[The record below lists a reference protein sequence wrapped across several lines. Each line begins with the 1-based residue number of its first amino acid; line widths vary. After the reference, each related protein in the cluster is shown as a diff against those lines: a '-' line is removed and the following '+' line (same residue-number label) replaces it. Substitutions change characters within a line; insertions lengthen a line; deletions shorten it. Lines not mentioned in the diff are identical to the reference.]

1 MIAGEQEVDTVYTVG
16 SIRQWYCT
24 ERFDYLANC
33 KRAYCRVSEQAIN
46 MN

>member
-1 MIAGEQEVDTVYTVG
+1 MIVGEQEVDTVG

-24 ERFDYLANC
+24 ERFDYLIVD
-33 KRAYCRVSEQAIN
+33 KLTVSEKAVN